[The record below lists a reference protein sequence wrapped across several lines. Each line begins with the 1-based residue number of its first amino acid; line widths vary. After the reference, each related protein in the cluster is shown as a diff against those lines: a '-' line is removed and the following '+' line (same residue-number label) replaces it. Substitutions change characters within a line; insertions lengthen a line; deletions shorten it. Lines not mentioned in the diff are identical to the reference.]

1 VLIGASAPRMLKL
14 TARYADIW
22 NARGE
27 PETAKEQSEKL
38 TRACEEIGRDPNEIV
53 RSISPSRNF
62 LLSAS
67 DFQRNTEAYIAAGFT
82 DFQLP
87 WPRVPAEEPVLR
99 KVAADVI
106 PQFTRSPLDR

>member
-1 VLIGASAPRMLKL
+1 VLIGASAPRMLRL
-14 TARYADIW
+14 TARHADIW

-27 PETAKEQSEKL
+27 PEVAAAQNEKL
-38 TRACEEIGRDPNEIV
+38 TEACHDIGRDPDEIV

-67 DFQRNTEAYIAAGFT
+67 DFQRHTEAYLTAGFT

-87 WPRVPAEEPVLR
+87 WPRVTAEEPVLR
-99 KVAADVI
+99 QVAEEVI
-106 PQFTRSPLDR
+106 PQYAKGVLEK